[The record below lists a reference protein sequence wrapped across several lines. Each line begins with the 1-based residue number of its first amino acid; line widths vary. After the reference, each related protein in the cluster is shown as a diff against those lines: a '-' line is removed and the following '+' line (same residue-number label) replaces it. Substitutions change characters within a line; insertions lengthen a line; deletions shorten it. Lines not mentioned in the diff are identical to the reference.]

1 MRKIISLILCIVLLV
16 GMLISC
22 DANGNFKI
30 SINSGTE
37 SSSSAETTTNAEPDP
52 EPKPETNPESKPE
65 SNPESN
71 PESKPESNPE
81 SKPDPEVNYSITLP
95 SATQGGTSINYSAP
109 STEITEIS
117 SAAAV
122 LIDMNSGNAIAGK
135 NADVRIHPASMTK
148 VMTLLVACEKAQN
161 AGRLLTVE
169 QWMID
174 YQQSK
179 GASGI
184 LGFVAGDQISVES
197 ALYLINYK
205 ADMIACLLIAQYI
218 AGNEADFVSLM
229 NQKAADLGLKD
240 THFVN
245 TTGLQDPNH
254 YTTCREMAIIMNAA
268 MNNPTASKIITSYVG
283 TIIPIYSD
291 YDDGHTTPYR
301 QPIIYSSWYSD
312 RMKDDPRITDSSFKI
327 IGGKTGY
334 EDIPTGCFV
343 TVAKNSA
350 NGKQYICVNVGRINE
365 TQNTVSASQSTE
377 DTITIYKNYCAAN
390 FTDTNDIVYAGAHTL
405 NLRTTPSTNG
415 TVIKTV
421 PFGTKLNRS
430 QTNGEW
436 DKVTLDGDTTVY
448 YVLHSWTTTNNADFQ
463 FIDCTPASVT
473 VKTTDS
479 KVQFYLSPFVNND
492 LEIALENAYLKDG
505 FKASDF
511 YEGYTLTR
519 VAMNSN
525 WVKVIFTGTVK
536 GRTVESATFYIQTKH
551 FTNGRLSD
559 PTFPGQGGSN
569 NPGTVIG

>member
-65 SNPESN
+65 SNPESK
-71 PESKPESNPE
+71 PESKPE
-81 SKPDPEVNYSITLP
+81 PEVDYSITLP
-95 SATQGGTSINYSAP
+95 SATQGETSINYSAP
-109 STEITEIS
+109 ATEIS
-117 SAAAV
+117 EIESSAAI

-135 NADVRIHPASMTK
+135 NADVRIYPASMTK

-174 YQQSK
+174 YQQSN

-197 ALYLINYK
+197 ALYLINYRS
-205 ADMIACLLIAQYI
+205 DTIACLLIAQYI

-229 NQKAADLGLKD
+229 NQKASELGLKD

-283 TIIPIYSD
+283 TTIDIYSG
-291 YDDGHTTPYR
+291 YEDGNTTPHR
-301 QPIIYSSWYSD
+301 QPTIYSSWYSD
-312 RMKDDPRITDSSFKI
+312 RMSNDPRITDSSFKVV
-327 IGGKTGY
+327 GGKTGW
-334 EDIPTGCFV
+334 EEIPTGCFV
-343 TVAKNSA
+343 TVAKNFS

-365 TQNTVSASQSTE
+365 TQPSVKEEQSTE
-377 DTITIYKNYCAAN
+377 DSKTIYKNYA
-390 FTDTNDIVYAGAHTL
+390 
-405 NLRTTPSTNG
+405 
-415 TVIKTV
+415 K
-421 PFGTKLNRS
+421 
-430 QTNGEW
+430 
-436 DKVTLDGDTTVY
+436 
-448 YVLHSWTTTNNADFQ
+448 
-463 FIDCTPASVT
+463 
-473 VKTTDS
+473 
-479 KVQFYLSPFVNND
+479 
-492 LEIALENAYLKDG
+492 
-505 FKASDF
+505 
-511 YEGYTLTR
+511 
-519 VAMNSN
+519 
-525 WVKVIFTGTVK
+525 
-536 GRTVESATFYIQTKH
+536 
-551 FTNGRLSD
+551 
-559 PTFPGQGGSN
+559 
-569 NPGTVIG
+569 